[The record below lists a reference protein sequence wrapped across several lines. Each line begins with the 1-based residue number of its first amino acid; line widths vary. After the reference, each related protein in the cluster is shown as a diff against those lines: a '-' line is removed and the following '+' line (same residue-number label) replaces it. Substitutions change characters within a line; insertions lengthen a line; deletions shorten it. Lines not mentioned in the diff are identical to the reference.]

1 MKGRHTKLCET
12 GQFALRWMWEGA
24 RMYLKRTK
32 FYAGLASLVL
42 LGSSTVAWAQ
52 VPPPLGTAQQFA
64 VLGNSAVTGAAGAGV
79 VINGDVG
86 SSPTATISNFP
97 PSRATPPFLVHFTN
111 DGVVSQAHADAT
123 AAYNAMVIQG
133 PGTVLA
139 DNLGVA
145 GALGPGIY
153 SFVTG
158 AADLPAGNTLTLNG
172 NGVFIFN
179 VGSTLVMNVNSTIA
193 GTASPCNIFWRVGTS
208 ATLNGI
214 NFLGTVVADA
224 SITVGAASNVIGRV
238 LAGTGATGA
247 VTMAGGGGN
256 AIGGCSSA
264 ASAPLPPPG
273 STVSSCPNP
282 ANTPPTI
289 TTMNPQSVEMN
300 GTITVFFT
308 VSGSVIPNALNVVAS
323 SSDLGVVPLSG
334 MVVTQPSTTG
344 ETTVR
349 ITPTTNVTGASTI
362 SVQVRD
368 PATGCVTA
376 TAFVLSV
383 GAAAVPTLAQWSV
396 IALALLLM
404 FAGYRALQRRQGAA

>member
-1 MKGRHTKLCET
+1 ML
-12 GQFALRWMWEGA
+12 
-24 RMYLKRTK
+24 LKRSRI
-32 FYAGLASLVL
+32 YAGLASLVL
-42 LGSSTVAWAQ
+42 LGSSAVASAQ
-52 VPPPLGTAQQFA
+52 VRPPLGVAQQFA

-86 SSPTATISNFP
+86 SSPNATINNFP
-97 PSRATPPFLVHFTN
+97 PSRATPPFIVHNTN

-123 AAYNAMVIQG
+123 AAYNAMLIQG

-139 DNLGVA
+139 DNLGIA

-158 AADLPAGNTLTLNG
+158 AADLPAGTTLTLNG

-179 VGSTLVMNVNSTIA
+179 VGSTLVMNVNSA
-193 GTASPCNIFWRVGTS
+193 VVGTANPCNIFWRVGTS
-208 ATLNGI
+208 ATLNGT

-224 SITVGAASNVIGRV
+224 SITVGAGSNVVGRV
-238 LAGTGATGA
+238 LAGTGPTGA
-247 VTMAGGGGN
+247 VTMAGAGGN
-256 AIGGCSSA
+256 IIGGCSSA
-264 ASAPLPPPG
+264 SIVPAPPPG
-273 STVSSCPNP
+273 TTAGSCPNS
-282 ANTPPTI
+282 ADAPPMI

-300 GTITVFFT
+300 GTITLFFT
-308 VSGSVIPNALNVVAS
+308 VSGSIIPNALQVIAT

-334 MVVTQPSTTG
+334 LVVTQPSLTG

-349 ITPTTNVTGASTI
+349 ITPTTNMTGQTTI

-368 PATGCVTA
+368 PATNCVSVST
-376 TAFVLSV
+376 FVLTV
-383 GAAAVPTLAQWSV
+383 GAAAVPTMAQWSV

-404 FAGYRALQRRQGAA
+404 FAGYRALQRRHDAA